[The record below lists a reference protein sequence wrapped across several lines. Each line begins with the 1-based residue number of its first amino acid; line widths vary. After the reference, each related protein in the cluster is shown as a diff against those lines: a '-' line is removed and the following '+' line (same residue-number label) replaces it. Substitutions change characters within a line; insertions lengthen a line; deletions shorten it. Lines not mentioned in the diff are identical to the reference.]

1 MVTKRVSHYVER
13 PGRRMEDPTYRI
25 PVPQDLVTVPGI
37 PTRDYDVTFFSREY
51 PIENM
56 AIEESASV
64 DWARAE
70 REAFTPESV
79 EFFEEHQKE
88 MEPIVEWVRTSGELE
103 PTGTPTG
110 ADVTELIR
118 QKAYELGYGEV
129 GFTKNDGHYVY
140 QSRKPQLR
148 RDLPNAICLALEQDY
163 RKTQTIPS
171 MEAEDTHFGTYY
183 NQGPLTME
191 LTAYIRSLGYNVQ
204 VSGPTWHYG
213 PMIPMF
219 VAAGLGQ
226 LGANGQLLS
235 PHFGSRARLQI
246 IYTDAN
252 VAHDE
257 PIDYGIHQFCQEC
270 KVCVDR
276 CPGRA
281 LMPDKVWY
289 RGVEKNKLVFKR
301 CRPVMARYEGCG
313 VCMKVCPIQ
322 KYGMKPVMEHYVET
336 GEVLGKRTENLE
348 GYALSDKGYFGPGQL
363 PSFKREFFDMPHGR
377 AEDWVFVEFR
387 DKLMDIHGGVGN
399 GVGNGHANGN
409 GHSLANGTDEMWT
422 DFRER
427 VEQSLEDREAPA
439 DMGMDRGI

>member
-1 MVTKRVSHYVER
+1 MAKAVSHIVER
-13 PGRRMEDPTYRI
+13 PGRKVGHATYTI
-25 PVPQDLVTVPGI
+25 PVPEDLVTTPGI
-37 PTRDYDVTFFSREY
+37 PTRDKDVTFFSREY
-51 PIENM
+51 PLENM

-64 DWARAE
+64 DWARE
-70 REAFTPESV
+70 QREEFTPESI
-79 EFFEEHQKE
+79 EFFEEHQRE
-88 MEPIVEWVRTSGELE
+88 MDPIVEWVRTSGELE

-110 ADVTELIR
+110 EDVTELIR

-140 QSRKPQLR
+140 ASRKPQLR

-171 MEAEDTHFGTYY
+171 MEAEDTHFGTYF

-191 LTAYIRSLGYNVQ
+191 LTAYIRSLGYNIQ

-219 VAAGLGQ
+219 VSAGLGQ

-246 IYTDAN
+246 IYTDAK
-252 VAHDE
+252 VTHDQ
-257 PIDYGIHQFCQEC
+257 PVDYGIHQFCQEC

-313 VCMKVCPIQ
+313 ICMKVCPIQ
-322 KYGMKPVMEHYVET
+322 KYGMKPVMEHYLAT
-336 GEVLGKRTENLE
+336 DGEILGKRTENLE
-348 GYALSDKGYFGPGQL
+348 GYTLSDKGYFGPGQL
-363 PSFKREFFDMPHGR
+363 PSFKRDFFDMPQGR
-377 AEDWVFVEFR
+377 AEDWVFIEFR
-387 DKLMDIHGGVGN
+387 NKLMDVHGGTNGHGTGN
-399 GVGNGHANGN
+399 GNGN
-409 GHSLANGTDEMWT
+409 GHNDDEMWNE
-422 DFRER
+422 FRSHIEESIETR
-427 VEQSLEDREAPA
+427 REAA

>member
-1 MVTKRVSHYVER
+1 MTKKVGQYIER
-13 PGRRMEDPTYRI
+13 PGRVSGDEPITI
-25 PVPQDLVTVPGI
+25 PVAEDLMTTPGI
-37 PTRDYDVTFFSREY
+37 PERDKDVSFYSREY
-51 PIENM
+51 PLENM
-56 AIEESASV
+56 AIEESASA
-64 DWARAE
+64 DWSREE
-70 REAFTPESV
+70 RERFTPESI
-79 EFFEEHQKE
+79 EFFEEHQKN
-88 MEPIVEWVRTSGELE
+88 MDPIVEWVKVSGELE
-103 PTGTPTG
+103 PIGTPTG
-110 ADVTELIR
+110 EDVTDLIR
-118 QKAYELGYGEV
+118 QKARDLGYGEV
-129 GFTKNDGHYVY
+129 GFTKNDAHYVY
-140 QSRKPQLR
+140 KSRKPAIR
-148 RDLPNAICLALEQDY
+148 KDLPHAICLALEQDY
-163 RKTQTIPS
+163 QKTQTIPS
-171 MEAEDTHFGTYY
+171 MEAEDTHFGTYED
-183 NQGPLTME
+183 QGPLTME
-191 LTAYIRSLGYNVQ
+191 LTAFIRRLGYNIQ

-252 VAHDE
+252 ITYDE

-336 GEVLGKRTENLE
+336 GDVLGKGTDNLE
-348 GYALSDKGYFGPGQL
+348 GYALSDKGYFGPGKL
-363 PSFKREFFDMPHGR
+363 PSFKKDFFDMPHGR
-377 AEDWVFVEFR
+377 SEDWLLVEFR
-387 DKLMDIHGGVGN
+387 DKLLQNKAKN
-399 GVGNGHANGN
+399 GDGANED
-409 GHSLANGTDEMWT
+409 LMWE
-422 DFRER
+422 DFRSKIE
-427 VEQSLEDREAPA
+427 ESLEDREAPV

>member
-1 MVTKRVSHYVER
+1 MTKKVGQYIER
-13 PGRRMEDPTYRI
+13 PGRVSGDEPITI
-25 PVPQDLVTVPGI
+25 PVAEDLMTTPGI
-37 PTRDYDVTFFSREY
+37 PERDRDVSFYSREY

-56 AIEESASV
+56 AIEESASA
-64 DWARAE
+64 DWSREE
-70 REAFTPESV
+70 RERFTPESI
-79 EFFEEHQKE
+79 EFFEEHQKN
-88 MEPIVEWVRTSGELE
+88 MDPIVEWVKVSGELE
-103 PTGTPTG
+103 PIGTPTG
-110 ADVTELIR
+110 EDVTDLIR
-118 QKAYELGYGEV
+118 QKARDLGYGEV
-129 GFTKNDGHYVY
+129 GFAKNDAHYVY
-140 QSRKPQLR
+140 KSRKPAIR
-148 RDLPNAICLALEQDY
+148 KDLPHAICLALEQDY
-163 RKTQTIPS
+163 QKTQTIPS
-171 MEAEDTHFGTYY
+171 MEAEDTHFGTYED
-183 NQGPLTME
+183 QGPLTME
-191 LTAYIRSLGYNVQ
+191 LTAFIRRLGYNIQ

-246 IYTDAN
+246 VYTDAN
-252 VAHDE
+252 ITYDE
-257 PIDYGIHQFCQEC
+257 PVDYGIHQFCQEC

-336 GEVLGKRTENLE
+336 GDVLGKGTDNLE
-348 GYALSDKGYFGPGQL
+348 GFALSDKGYFGPGKL
-363 PSFKREFFDMPHGR
+363 PSFKKDFFDMPHGR
-377 AEDWVFVEFR
+377 SEDWLLVEFR
-387 DKLMDIHGGVGN
+387 DKLLQNKAKN
-399 GVGNGHANGN
+399 GDGANED
-409 GHSLANGTDEMWT
+409 LMWE
-422 DFRER
+422 DFRSKIE
-427 VEQSLEDREAPA
+427 ESLEDREAPV

>member
-1 MVTKRVSHYVER
+1 MAKKVGQYIER
-13 PGRRMEDPTYRI
+13 PGRVSGDEPVTI
-25 PVPQDLVTVPGI
+25 PVAEDLMTTPGI
-37 PTRDYDVTFFSREY
+37 PARDKDVSFYSREY
-51 PIENM
+51 PLENM
-56 AIEESASV
+56 AIEEGASA
-64 DWARAE
+64 DWSRQV
-70 REAFTPESV
+70 RESFTPESI
-79 EFFEEHQKE
+79 EFFEEHQKR
-88 MEPIVEWVRTSGELE
+88 MDPIVEWVRVSGELE
-103 PTGTPTG
+103 PIGAPTG
-110 ADVTELIR
+110 EDVTELIR
-118 QKAYELGYGEV
+118 QKAIDLGYGEV
-129 GFTKNDGHYVY
+129 GFAKNDAHYVY
-140 QSRKPQLR
+140 KSRKPAIR
-148 RDLPNAICLALEQDY
+148 KDLPHAICLALEQDY
-163 RKTQTIPS
+163 QKTQTIPS
-171 MEAEDTHFGTYY
+171 MEAEDTHFGTYED
-183 NQGPLTME
+183 QGPLTME
-191 LTAYIRSLGYNVQ
+191 LTAFIRRLGYNVQ

-246 IYTDAN
+246 VYTDAKLTY
-252 VAHDE
+252 DE

-336 GEVLGKRTENLE
+336 DGEILGKGTDNLE
-348 GYALSDKGYFGPGQL
+348 GYALSDKGYFGPGKL
-363 PSFKREFFDMPHGR
+363 PSFKKDFFDMPQGR
-377 AEDWVFVEFR
+377 AEDWILVEFR
-387 DKLMDIHGGVGN
+387 NKLMENKAKN
-399 GVGNGHANGN
+399 GDGANED
-409 GHSLANGTDEMWT
+409 LMWE
-422 DFRER
+422 DFRSKME
-427 VEQSLEDREAPA
+427 ESMEDREAPV

>member
-1 MVTKRVSHYVER
+1 MTKKVGQYIER
-13 PGRRMEDPTYRI
+13 PGRVSGDEPITI
-25 PVPQDLVTVPGI
+25 PVAEDLMTTPGI
-37 PTRDYDVTFFSREY
+37 PERDRDVSFYSREY

-56 AIEESASV
+56 AIEESASA
-64 DWARAE
+64 DWSREE
-70 REAFTPESV
+70 RERFTPESI
-79 EFFEEHQKE
+79 EFFEEHQKN
-88 MEPIVEWVRTSGELE
+88 MDPIVEWVKVSGELE
-103 PTGTPTG
+103 PIGTPTG
-110 ADVTELIR
+110 EDVTDLIR
-118 QKAYELGYGEV
+118 QKARDLGYGEV
-129 GFTKNDGHYVY
+129 GFAKNDAHYVY
-140 QSRKPQLR
+140 KSRKPAIR
-148 RDLPNAICLALEQDY
+148 KDLPHAICLALEQDY
-163 RKTQTIPS
+163 QKTQTIPS
-171 MEAEDTHFGTYY
+171 MEAEDTHFGTYED
-183 NQGPLTME
+183 QGPLTME
-191 LTAYIRSLGYNVQ
+191 LTAFIRRLGYNIQ

-246 IYTDAN
+246 VYTDAN
-252 VAHDE
+252 ITYDE
-257 PIDYGIHQFCQEC
+257 PVDYGIHQFCQEC

-336 GEVLGKRTENLE
+336 GDVLGKGTDNLE
-348 GYALSDKGYFGPGQL
+348 GYALSDKGYFGPGKL
-363 PSFKREFFDMPHGR
+363 PSFKKDFFDMPHGR
-377 AEDWVFVEFR
+377 SEDWLLVEFR
-387 DKLMDIHGGVGN
+387 DKLLQNKAKN
-399 GVGNGHANGN
+399 GDGANED
-409 GHSLANGTDEMWT
+409 LMWE
-422 DFRER
+422 DFRSKIE
-427 VEQSLEDREAPA
+427 ESLEDREAPV

>member
-1 MVTKRVSHYVER
+1 MVAKSVSHYVER
-13 PGRRMEDPTYRI
+13 PGRRMGDPSYRI

-37 PTRDYDVTFFSREY
+37 PTRDKDVTFFSREY

-70 REAFTPESV
+70 RESFTPESI
-79 EFFEEHQKE
+79 EFFDEHQKE

-110 ADVTELIR
+110 EDVTELIR
-118 QKAYELGYGEV
+118 RKAYELGYGEV

-219 VAAGLGQ
+219 VEAGLGQ

-252 VAHDE
+252 VTHDQ

-348 GYALSDKGYFGPGQL
+348 GYALSDKGYFGPGKL
-363 PSFKREFFDMPHGR
+363 PSFKRDFFDMPHGR
-377 AEDWVFVEFR
+377 AEDWVFIEFR
-387 DKLMDIHGGVGN
+387 DKLMDMHGDVGN
-399 GVGNGHANGN
+399 GSGNGHSNGN
-409 GHSLANGTDEMWT
+409 GSLANGTDEMWT
-422 DFRER
+422 DFRGR
-427 VEQSLEDREAPA
+427 VEQSLVDREAPA